1 MLKAAIVYFPDLN
14 LTSDFS
20 KSNPHASETH
30 LFERVLVAPVRVLE
44 VGDQLAER
52 AEGQGL
58 VHQVL
63 APAHAQ
69 CAVAPVAVDAQNHV
83 VEVVAGELGLKADGE
98 TLQGGQAVG
107 QVAGGEAWGLR
118 KKMGW
123 GGVGGH
129 VHVFFKGSMFQRNVL
144 CLWLFL

>member
-1 MLKAAIVYFPDLN
+1 M
-14 LTSDFS
+14 
-20 KSNPHASETH
+20 
-30 LFERVLVAPVRVLE
+30 LVAQVRVLK
-44 VGDQLAER
+44 VGNQLSER

-69 CAVAPVAVDAQNHV
+69 RAVAAVAVDAQDHV

-107 QVAGGEAWGLR
+107 QVAGGEAWGVKEFQVVCVPENCFVPVMEFYKVSEAGR
-118 KKMGW
+118 KRDRVRKTEINRKRET
-123 GGVGGH
+123 VRER
-129 VHVFFKGSMFQRNVL
+129 Q
-144 CLWLFL
+144 

>member
-1 MLKAAIVYFPDLN
+1 MLFR
-14 LTSDFS
+14 S
-20 KSNPHASETH
+20 H
-30 LFERVLVAPVRVLE
+30 LFERVLVAQVRVLK
-44 VGDQLAER
+44 VGNQLSER

-69 CAVAPVAVDAQNHV
+69 RAVAAVAVDAQDHV

-107 QVAGGEAWGLR
+107 QVAGGEAWGV
-118 KKMGW
+118 KEEK
-123 GGVGGH
+123 GVGGWWD
-129 VHVFFKGSMFQRNVL
+129 VHVFFKWSVFLRTVL
-144 CLWLFL
+144 CP